1 MRYARVW
8 VEWALALALPLLL
21 GACAGLPRDVALPV
35 SDPNEQFN
43 RHVMAANQAVLGPA
57 SEVVNAAIPG
67 PVHDRLHD
75 FNSNL
80 KEPRILANT
89 LLQGRFEAAA
99 QTGVRFL
106 TNSVLGLGGLFDVAS
121 RAGLEQKSGD
131 FGQTLF
137 VWGVAEGPYVVQP
150 YLGPATLRDAVGSAV
165 DMFANPVGWAIGSEV
180 VLSVGTSALDAADRL
195 GQLKQAEDASIDFY
209 SFVRSSY
216 YQIRRAQ
223 LREAVGLPSA
233 IDSPAL
239 DDPDAPEP
247 AADATAQAAAATSPP
262 LPKEARTR

>member
-1 MRYARVW
+1 
-8 VEWALALALPLLL
+8 
-21 GACAGLPRDVALPV
+21 
-35 SDPNEQFN
+35 
-43 RHVMAANQAVLGPA
+43 MAANQAVLGPA
-57 SEVVNAAIPG
+57 SQVVNAVIPG
-67 PVHDRLHD
+67 PVHERLRD

-80 KEPRILANT
+80 KEPRILVNT

-99 QTGVRFL
+99 QTGVRFV
-106 TNSVLGLGGLFDVAS
+106 TNSVFGLGGLFDVAS
-121 RAGLEQKSGD
+121 RSGLEQKSGD

-137 VWGVAEGPYVVQP
+137 VWGVGEGPYVVQP
-150 YLGPATLRDAVGSAV
+150 YLGPATLRDAIGSGV
-165 DMFANPVGWAIGSEV
+165 DMVANPVGWAIGSQV
-180 VLSVGTSALDAADRL
+180 VLSASTSALDAAEKL

-223 LREAVGLPSA
+223 LREALGQPNV

-247 AADATAQAAAATSPP
+247 ASDTTTQTASATA
-262 LPKEARTR
+262 K

>member
-1 MRYARVW
+1 MRHARGW
-8 VEWALALALPLLL
+8 IRWALALALPLLS
-21 GACAGLPRDVALPV
+21 GACAALPRDVSLPV
-35 SDPNEQFN
+35 SDPNEQTN

-57 SEVVNAAIPG
+57 SEVLNAAIPG
-67 PVHDRLHD
+67 PIHDRLHD

-89 LLQGRFEAAA
+89 LLQGRLEAAA
-99 QTGVRFL
+99 HTGARFVA
-106 TNSVLGLGGLFDVAS
+106 NSVFGVGGLFDVAS
-121 RAGLEQKSGD
+121 RAGLEQASGD

-137 VWGVAEGPYVVQP
+137 VWGVPEGPYVVQP

-165 DMFANPVGWAIGSEV
+165 DMVANPVGWVFGSQV
-180 VLSVGTSALDAADRL
+180 VLSVGTSAIDAADRL

-216 YQIRRAQ
+216 YQVRRAQ

-247 AADATAQAAAATSPP
+247 ASDAQAQSSPQSPP
-262 LPKEARTR
+262 PT